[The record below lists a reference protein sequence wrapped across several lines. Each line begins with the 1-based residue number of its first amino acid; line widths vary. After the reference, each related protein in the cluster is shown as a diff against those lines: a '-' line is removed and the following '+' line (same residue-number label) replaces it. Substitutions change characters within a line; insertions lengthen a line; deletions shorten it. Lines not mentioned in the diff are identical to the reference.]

1 MIMKSGY
8 LSFTLFFFCFFLL
21 IGCSQKRDTTPRV
34 LVFTK
39 TAGFHHAAI
48 ADGVAAIQKMG
59 KKRHF
64 AVDTT
69 SDASFFVEDSLKH
82 YSAVVFLSTTGN
94 VLNHIQQADFKR
106 YIQAGG
112 GYVGVHAASDCE
124 YHWPWYGQL
133 VGAYF
138 DDHPKPQKAKL
149 VI

>member
-1 MIMKSGY
+1 MIMKSKC
-8 LSFTLFFFCFFLL
+8 LPLILFFFGFSLL
-21 IGCSQKRDTTPRV
+21 IGCSQRRDTRPRV

-48 ADGVAAIQKMG
+48 ADGVAVIQKMG

-69 SDASFFVEDSLKH
+69 SDASYFVEDSLKH
-82 YSAVVFLSTTGN
+82 YSAVVFLNTTGN
-94 VLNHIQQADFKR
+94 VLDHVQQADFKR
-106 YIQAGG
+106 YIQSGG

-133 VGAYF
+133 V
-138 DDHPKPQKAKL
+138 
-149 VI
+149 